1 MAIKIIK
8 KDFLSD
14 IDKINIKR
22 EFNILT
28 ILNNP
33 NVILIAEIFESSD
46 SFYIVMEYSEKILS
60 NYLKLKKHLSEDE
73 ASIFYFQ
80 IIQGLEYIH
89 SLDIV
94 HMNLNLDNL
103 ILNENNILKIIDFSL
118 SDYSNKGEKIFFK
131 SLSGNI
137 CCYDSPEMLQ
147 GKKYDG
153 IKFDI
158 WSTAIILF
166 YMLCGYL
173 PFEDKNNDILLNK
186 ILECN
191 VEFPEFLSEESK
203 DLIKRILIPDPDKR
217 ISIKEIKNHIFYLKG
232 EKFFNSKFKIQKK
245 LKENFKN
252 LNEVIKLDK
261 NSLNTNNNKEEILN
275 KETLF
280 LTKEGRIIFKNGL
293 LRGIIHKYSEIENV
307 INKIQDILLKKVK
320 FNLVYKAFDIGDKA
334 KTFHEKCDKL
344 SMSLVVIET
353 DNGVRFGGFTTR
365 SWKGNMIQKKDN
377 NAFVFNLNNNS
388 IFNIIKN
395 MNAIGCYLNLGP
407 IFLGC
412 QIRINNEFFSKG
424 GSTCCKGLNYKT
436 KKDYE
441 LNNGE
446 RNFLIKDIE
455 IYGIETID
463 T

>member
-22 EFNILT
+22 EFNILA

-33 NVILIAEIFESSD
+33 NVILISEIFESSD

-166 YMLCGYL
+166 YMLCDYL
-173 PFEDKNNDILLNK
+173 PFEDKNNDILLKK

-232 EKFFNSKFKIQKK
+232 EKFFNSKFK
-245 LKENFKN
+245 KN
-252 LNEVIKLDK
+252 
-261 NSLNTNNNKEEILN
+261 
-275 KETLF
+275 
-280 LTKEGRIIFKNGL
+280 
-293 LRGIIHKYSEIENV
+293 
-307 INKIQDILLKKVK
+307 
-320 FNLVYKAFDIGDKA
+320 
-334 KTFHEKCDKL
+334 
-344 SMSLVVIET
+344 
-353 DNGVRFGGFTTR
+353 
-365 SWKGNMIQKKDN
+365 
-377 NAFVFNLNNNS
+377 
-388 IFNIIKN
+388 
-395 MNAIGCYLNLGP
+395 
-407 IFLGC
+407 
-412 QIRINNEFFSKG
+412 
-424 GSTCCKGLNYKT
+424 
-436 KKDYE
+436 
-441 LNNGE
+441 
-446 RNFLIKDIE
+446 
-455 IYGIETID
+455 
-463 T
+463 